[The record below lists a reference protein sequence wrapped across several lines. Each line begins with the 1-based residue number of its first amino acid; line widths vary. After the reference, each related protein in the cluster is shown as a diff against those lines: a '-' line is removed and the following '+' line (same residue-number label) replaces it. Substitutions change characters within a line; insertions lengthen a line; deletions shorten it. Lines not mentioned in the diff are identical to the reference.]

1 MSCAAFTASMAGQR
15 PKIEDAVTRP
25 VLRWHGGKWMLAPW
39 IVAHFPRHRVY
50 VEPFGGAASV
60 LMRKNRSY
68 AEVLNDLDASLVN
81 LFRVLRDPMRVH
93 CLRRRLE
100 LTPFARDE
108 WLLAYEPSTDPVEEA
123 ARLVVRCF
131 MGFGNDGARRDVCT
145 GFRGS
150 VSRRGSIP
158 ARDWVGYPAALDAAA
173 ARLQGVIIEHRD
185 AVACMAYYDAPD
197 VLHYVDPPYHP
208 ETRTRAV
215 GSRGYTHDMSA
226 EDHARLLA
234 ELGTLSGM
242 VILSG
247 YPHASYEASLRGW
260 RRVERPALADGAR
273 HRTEV
278 LWINAAA
285 SEALSRTARDLFTA

>member
-1 MSCAAFTASMAGQR
+1 MAGRR
-15 PKIEDAVTRP
+15 PTIEDEVTRP

-39 IVAHFPRHRVY
+39 IVAHFPPHRVY
-50 VEPFGGAASV
+50 VEPCAGAASV
-60 LMRKNRSY
+60 LMRKTRSY
-68 AEVLNDLDASLVN
+68 AEVLNDLDAGLVG
-81 LFRVLRDPMRVH
+81 LFRVLRDPMRADH
-93 CLRRRLE
+93 LRRRLE

-108 WLLAYEPSTDPVEEA
+108 WLLAYEPSADPVEEA

-158 ARDWVGYPAALDAAA
+158 ARDWVGYPAALDAVV
-173 ARLQGVIIEHRD
+173 ARLRGAVIEHRD
-185 AVACMAYYDAPD
+185 ALACMAYYDAPD

-215 GSRGYTHDMSA
+215 GSRGYAYDMSA
-226 EDHARLLA
+226 ESHARLLV
-234 ELGTLSGM
+234 ELGMLSGM

-247 YPHASYEASLRGW
+247 YPHASYDAALRGW

-273 HRTEV
+273 RRTEV

-285 SEALSRTARDLFTA
+285 SDALRRTARDLFTA

>member
-1 MSCAAFTASMAGQR
+1 MAGQR
-15 PKIEDAVTRP
+15 PRIGDDVTRP

-39 IVAHFPRHRVY
+39 IVAHFPPHRVY

-68 AEVLNDLDASLVN
+68 AEIYNDRDSSLVN
-81 LFRVLRDPMRVH
+81 LFRVLRDPTH
-93 CLRRRLE
+93 ADCLRRRLG

-108 WLLAYEPSTDPVEEA
+108 WLLAYEPSADPVEEA

-158 ARDWVGYPAALDAAA
+158 AEDWVGYPAALEATV
-173 ARLQGVIIEHRD
+173 ARLRGVVIEHRD

-208 ETRTRAV
+208 ETRTRAT

-247 YPHASYEASLRGW
+247 YPHASYDMLLRGW

-273 HRTEV
+273 PRTEV
-278 LWINAAA
+278 LWINTAA
-285 SEALSRTARDLFTA
+285 SDALSRTARDLFTA